1 MFVPPDYNRT
11 AGEHPLKK
19 IMVPHGMAEAKAGP
33 DIFFQQRC
41 PVNTCTIVR
50 DNPDEA
56 DLILF
61 KDYITHVGR
70 RPHNQVR
77 DATVDVISHL
87 RYGEIGVAFD
97 DWFCPCKASR
107 IARTIHT
114 KCFVEL
120 RIFIVTFGRSGCY
133 TF

>member
-1 MFVPPDYNRT
+1 MFMPPDYNRT
-11 AGEHPLKK
+11 NGEHPLKK
-19 IMVPHGMAEAKAGP
+19 IMVPHGMSDAKAGS

-50 DNPDEA
+50 DDPDEA

-77 DATVDVISHL
+77 DATTSN
-87 RYGEIGVAFD
+87 IGSIGTGRNHVAFALAS
-97 DWFCPCKASR
+97 DWS
-107 IARTIHT
+107 
-114 KCFVEL
+114 
-120 RIFIVTFGRSGCY
+120 
-133 TF
+133 